1 MSGKALLRV
10 GPIRIFS
17 RVALSTLALVAFSA
31 LASRAQD
38 SSDANRATAHA
49 QFVRAEKLC
58 SDLESS
64 PVSKRTEKDYSAVVL
79 AYRRVSLITPHA
91 VEVPDA
97 LDEVGTLY
105 RTMGDLF
112 DEKYYQSAVDA
123 YQFLLHDYPDNRYR
137 EQALLAIAE
146 MEKDDLHDPALARKS
161 FEEFLTLHPHSTG
174 AAQARQGLAELD
186 KQQAQASSRAA
197 APPQPSPQ
205 PATTPVSK
213 RSEEQDQDQN
223 QDRDAATS
231 NPAPGHSDG
240 SPAVITRI
248 RTWNADTY
256 TRIEIDLGAPVTYK
270 ASRISGPDRIYFDLD
285 RAELSYPLTH
295 SPVEVDPGGYLKAL
309 RVAQYQTS
317 VVRVV
322 LEVTEVKDYSV
333 FLLKDP
339 ARLVVDVYGPSG
351 SEASSAPPNVEPPT
365 PQSARHH
372 APSQQPSEVAET
384 DNPPQS
390 QQTHPAS
397 SGTSPNSSA
406 AQPNRAASS
415 PSLDMPKPEAR
426 KSRSTAQIKPPSVPM
441 LPRDGEPSLTRALG
455 LKVGRIVIDAGH
467 GGHDTGTIGPTGLME
482 KDLCLDVALRLGK
495 LIQQRLPGA
504 EVIYTRDDDTF
515 IPLEQRT
522 AIANQAK
529 ADLFISIHA
538 NSSPDDTARGV
549 ETYYLNFTNS
559 PDSMQVAARE
569 NATSDLGEHDL
580 QDLLQ
585 KIARNDKIEES
596 RDLAADIQDSLSKRM
611 ERINK
616 AEKDRGV
623 RRAPFVVLIGA
634 AMPSILSEI
643 AFISNPA
650 DEAMLKKPDS
660 RQRVAE
666 GLYQGVAN
674 YLQSTNSLTYNE
686 PQPVEG
692 PAGGSEGG
700 PADGNERV
708 ARAGNPR

>member
-426 KSRSTAQIKPPSVPM
+426 KSRSIAQIKPPSVPM

>member
-1 MSGKALLRV
+1 MRAV
-10 GPIRIFS
+10 Y
-17 RVALSTLALVAFSA
+17 RVALATLAIVMVSA
-31 LASRAQD
+31 LGARAQD
-38 SSDANRATAHA
+38 SPDAKRDAARA
-49 QFVRAEKLC
+49 QFARAEKLC

-64 PVSKRTEKDYSAVVL
+64 PVSRRTEKDYEQVVL
-79 AYRRVSLITPHA
+79 AYRRVYLITPHA

-112 DEKYYQSAVDA
+112 DGKYYRSAVDA
-123 YQFLLHDYPDNRYR
+123 YLFLLHNYPDNRYR
-137 EQALLAIAE
+137 EQALLAVAE
-146 MEKDDLHDPALARKS
+146 IEKDDMNDPALARRS
-161 FEEFLTLHPHSTG
+161 FEEYLRLHPHSAG
-174 AAQARQGLAELD
+174 AAQAKQALAELGSED
-186 KQQAQASSRAA
+186 QSNSRASATPPAPPA
-197 APPQPSPQ
+197 APPQPRRSPD
-205 PATTPVSK
+205 
-213 RSEEQDQDQN
+213 RSASQYPGQDQDR
-223 QDRDAATS
+223 DSDAAS
-231 NPAPGHSDG
+231 ANAAPAAAGG
-240 SPAVITRI
+240 SHAEITRI

-256 TRIEIDLGAPVTYK
+256 TRIEIDLRAPVTYR
-270 ASRISGPDRIYFDLD
+270 ASRIANPDRIYFDLND
-285 RAELSYPLTH
+285 AQLASSLIHAPI
-295 SPVEVDPGGYLKAL
+295 EVDQGGFLKAV
-309 RVAQYQTS
+309 RVAQNQDG

-322 LEVTEVKDYSV
+322 LEVNQVKDYSV
-333 FLLKDP
+333 FQLKNP

-351 SEASSAPPNVEPPT
+351 SEASSAPPNAGPPT
-365 PQSARHH
+365 PQPAGHAR
-372 APSQQPSEVAET
+372 QQPPQKTSVVARA
-384 DNPPQS
+384 DNPPPS
-390 QQTHPAS
+390 QPQPAS
-397 SGTSPNSSA
+397 AGASPTNSA
-406 AQPNRAASS
+406 ATPRHSAPPLN
-415 PSLDMPKPEAR
+415 MPKPEER
-426 KSRSTAQIKPPSVPM
+426 KTRSRTPVKPPSVPM
-441 LPRDGEPSLTRALG
+441 LPRDGQPSLTRALG

-515 IPLEQRT
+515 VPLEQRT

-549 ETYYLNFTNS
+549 ETYYLNLTNS

-596 RDLAADIQDSLSKRM
+596 RDLAADIQDSLSRRM
-611 ERINK
+611 SRVSK

-634 AMPSILSEI
+634 AMPSVLSEI

-650 DEAMLKKPDS
+650 DEQIFKKPDG

-666 GLYQGVAN
+666 GLYQGIAS
-674 YLQSTNSLTYNE
+674 YLQSTNSLTFNE
-686 PQPVEG
+686 PQPVD
-692 PAGGSEGG
+692 GSVGG
-700 PADGNERV
+700 PGEGNDRV

>member
-1 MSGKALLRV
+1 MSHRARLRAV
-10 GPIRIFS
+10 SIRVLS
-17 RVALSTLALVAFSA
+17 RVVFATLALVVLS
-31 LASRAQD
+31 LPSSRAQD
-38 SSDANRATAHA
+38 SPDAKREAAHQ

-64 PVSKRTEKDYSAVVL
+64 PASKRTEDDYAQVVQ
-79 AYRRVSLITPHA
+79 AYRRVSLVTPRA
-91 VEVPDA
+91 VEVPEA
-97 LDEVGTLY
+97 LNQVGTLY

-112 DEKYYQSAVDA
+112 DAKYYKSAVDA
-123 YQFLLHDYPDNRYR
+123 YQFLLRNYPDNRYR
-137 EQALLAIAE
+137 ESALLAVAE
-146 MEKDDLHDPALARKS
+146 IEKDDLNDPELARK
-161 FEEFLTLHPHSTG
+161 FFTEFLSLHPHSARAT
-174 AAQARQGLAELD
+174 QARQSLAELNARP
-186 KQQAQASSRAA
+186 QSNSRAS
-197 APPQPSPQ
+197 APPQPESEPSSDRAAIREHGQ
-205 PATTPVSK
+205 HDQEVSDSASANATPPPPS
-213 RSEEQDQDQN
+213 
-223 QDRDAATS
+223 
-231 NPAPGHSDG
+231 G
-240 SPAVITRI
+240 SGAEVTRI

-256 TRIEIDLGAPVTYK
+256 TRIVIDLGSPVTYR
-270 ASRISGPDRIYFDLD
+270 ATRISGPDRIYFDLD
-285 RAELSYPLTH
+285 HARLEPSLIHTPIQ
-295 SPVEVDPGGYLKAL
+295 VEQGGYLKAL
-309 RVAQYQTS
+309 RVAQNQGG

-322 LEVTEVKDYSV
+322 LEVTQVKNYSV
-333 FLLKDP
+333 FLLKNP

-351 SEASSAPPNVEPPT
+351 SEAASAPPGEVPPASRPDRHAQ
-365 PQSARHH
+365 PQ
-372 APSQQPSEVAET
+372 QQPQQAPVVARA
-384 DNPPQS
+384 DNPPPPRPQS
-390 QQTHPAS
+390 QPGS
-397 SGTSPNSSA
+397 DNSTGSDTNTA
-406 AQPNRAASS
+406 ATPDHSS
-415 PSLDMPKPEAR
+415 PPLNMPKPEVR
-426 KSRSTAQIKPPSVPM
+426 KTRASAPVKPPSVPT
-441 LPRDGEPSLTRALG
+441 LPRDGQPSLTRALG

-515 IPLEQRT
+515 VPLEQRT

-559 PDSMQVAARE
+559 ADSMQVAARE
-569 NATSDLGEHDL
+569 NATSDLGVHDL

-611 ERINK
+611 SRVNR

-634 AMPSILSEI
+634 AMPSVLSEI

-650 DEAMLKKPDS
+650 DEQMFKKPDN

-666 GLYQGVAN
+666 GLYQGIAS
-674 YLQSTNSLTYNE
+674 YLQSTNSLTYNQ
-686 PQPVEG
+686 PRPVE
-692 PAGGSEGG
+692 
-700 PADGNERV
+700 DDDRV
-708 ARAGNPR
+708 ARTGNPR

>member
-10 GPIRIFS
+10 GSIRIFS

-31 LASRAQD
+31 LASTAQD
-38 SSDANRATAHA
+38 SSEVKRDTAHA

-64 PVSKRTEKDYSAVVL
+64 PVSKRTEKDYLAVVL
-79 AYRRVSLITPHA
+79 AYRRVSLITPRA

-137 EQALLAIAE
+137 EQALLAVAE
-146 MEKDDLHDPALARKS
+146 MEKDDLNVPALARKS
-161 FEEFLTLHPHSTG
+161 FEEYLTLHPHSTG
-174 AAQARQGLAELD
+174 AIQAKQGLAELD
-186 KQQAQASSRAA
+186 KQQAQANSRATVP
-197 APPQPSPQ
+197 PPQAPSP
-205 PATTPVSK
+205 AATPVSK
-213 RSEEQDQDQN
+213 RSQHQGQHQN
-223 QDRDAATS
+223 QDSDAAAS
-231 NPAPGHSDG
+231 NGTPARSDG

-285 RAELSYPLTH
+285 RAQLSYPLVH
-295 SPVEVDPGGYLKAL
+295 SPVEIDPGGYLKAL
-309 RVAQYQTS
+309 RVAQYQAS

-322 LEVTEVKDYSV
+322 LEVTQVKDYSV

-365 PQSARHH
+365 SQSARHH
-372 APSQQPSEVAET
+372 APSQQPSEVAQT
-384 DNPPQS
+384 DSPAPPQS
-390 QQTHPAS
+390 QQTHPAN
-397 SGTSPNSSA
+397 SGASTSGSA
-406 AQPNRAASS
+406 AQPNHGS

-426 KSRSTAQIKPPSVPM
+426 KAHTAAQIKPPSVPM
-441 LPRDGEPSLTRALG
+441 LPRDGQPSLTRALG

-515 IPLEQRT
+515 VPLEQRT

-549 ETYYLNFTNS
+549 ETYYLNLTNS

-611 ERINK
+611 ERVNK

-650 DEAMLKKPDS
+650 DEAMLKKPDN

-692 PAGGSEGG
+692 PAGASDGG

>member
-31 LASRAQD
+31 LASHAQD

-426 KSRSTAQIKPPSVPM
+426 KSRSIAQIKPPSVPM

>member
-10 GPIRIFS
+10 GSIRILS
-17 RVALSTLALVAFSA
+17 RVALSTLALLAILA
-31 LASRAQD
+31 PASRAQD

-49 QFVRAEKLC
+49 QIVRAEKLC

-64 PVSKRTEKDYSAVVL
+64 PVSKRTEKDYLAVVL

-97 LDEVGTLY
+97 LYEVGTLY

-137 EQALLAIAE
+137 EQALLAVAE
-146 MEKDDLHDPALARKS
+146 MEKDDLNDPALARKS
-161 FEEFLTLHPHSTG
+161 FEEYLTLHPHSTG
-174 AAQARQGLAELD
+174 AAQAKQGLAELD
-186 KQQAQASSRAA
+186 RQQAQSSSRAA
-197 APPQPSPQ
+197 PPAPAPSP
-205 PATTPVSK
+205 AATPVSK
-213 RSEEQDQDQN
+213 RSQQPDQDQN
-223 QDRDAATS
+223 QDNNAADS
-231 NPAPGHSDG
+231 NSAPARSDG

-285 RAELSYPLTH
+285 RAQLSYPLVH

-322 LEVTEVKDYSV
+322 LEVTQVKDYSV

-339 ARLVVDVYGPSG
+339 ERLVVDVYGPSG

-365 PQSARHH
+365 PQPARH
-372 APSQQPSEVAET
+372 ARPSQQPSEVAQT
-384 DNPPQS
+384 DNPPAPQS
-390 QQTHPAS
+390 QQPSHPANS
-397 SGTSPNSSA
+397 GSSPSGTT
-406 AQPNRAASS
+406 AQPDHSS

-426 KSRSTAQIKPPSVPM
+426 KTHPTSQIKPPSVPM
-441 LPRDGEPSLTRALG
+441 LPRDGQPSLTRALG

-650 DEAMLKKPDS
+650 DEAMLKKPDT

-666 GLYQGVAN
+666 GLYLGVAN

-692 PAGGSEGG
+692 PAGGSDGG

-708 ARAGNPR
+708 ARARNPR

>member
-1 MSGKALLRV
+1 
-10 GPIRIFS
+10 
-17 RVALSTLALVAFSA
+17 VALSTLALVAFSA

-426 KSRSTAQIKPPSVPM
+426 KSRSIAQIKPPSVPM

>member
-1 MSGKALLRV
+1 MRAV
-10 GPIRIFS
+10 Y
-17 RVALSTLALVAFSA
+17 RVALATLALVAVSA
-31 LASRAQD
+31 LGARAQD
-38 SSDANRATAHA
+38 SPDAKRDAARA
-49 QFVRAEKLC
+49 QFARAEKLR

-64 PVSKRTEKDYSAVVL
+64 PVSRRTEKDYEQVVL
-79 AYRRVSLITPHA
+79 AYRRVYLITPRA

-112 DEKYYQSAVDA
+112 DAKYYRSAVDA
-123 YQFLLHDYPDNRYR
+123 YLFLLHDYPDNRYR
-137 EQALLAIAE
+137 QQALLAVAE
-146 MEKDDLHDPALARKS
+146 LEKDELHDPALARKS
-161 FEEFLTLHPHSTG
+161 FEQYLSLHPHSAG
-174 AAQARQGLAELD
+174 AAQAEQALAEL
-186 KQQAQASSRAA
+186 ASEGQSNSRASVTPPAPAA
-197 APPQPSPQ
+197 APQTRRSPE
-205 PATTPVSK
+205 
-213 RSEEQDQDQN
+213 RSASQDRGQG
-223 QDRDAATS
+223 QDRDSGSASANAA
-231 NPAPGHSDG
+231 PAASDG
-240 SPAVITRI
+240 SPRTLSVNGSQAEITRI

-256 TRIEIDLGAPVTYK
+256 TRIEIDLRAPVTYQ
-270 ASRISGPDRIYFDLD
+270 ASRISNPDRIYFDLNN
-285 RAELSYPLTH
+285 AQLASSLIHEPI
-295 SPVEVDPGGYLKAL
+295 EVDKGGFLKAV
-309 RVAQYQTS
+309 RVAQNQNG

-322 LEVTEVKDYSV
+322 LEVNQVKDYSV
-333 FLLKDP
+333 FQLKNP
-339 ARLVVDVYGPSG
+339 ERLVVDVYGPSG
-351 SEASSAPPNVEPPT
+351 SEASSASQNVEPPT
-365 PQSARHH
+365 SQHAGHAR
-372 APSQQPSEVAET
+372 QQPPQKNDVVARA
-384 DNPPQS
+384 DNPPPPQA
-390 QQTHPAS
+390 QPA
-397 SGTSPNSSA
+397 GAGGSA
-406 AQPNRAASS
+406 ANSAGT
-415 PSLDMPKPEAR
+415 PSHSAPPLNMPKPEAR
-426 KSRSTAQIKPPSVPM
+426 KVRSSTPVKPPSIPM
-441 LPRDGEPSLTRALG
+441 LPRDGQPSLTRALG
-455 LKVGRIVIDAGH
+455 LRVGRIVIDAGH

-515 IPLEQRT
+515 VPLEQRT

-596 RDLAADIQDSLSKRM
+596 RDLAADIQESLSRRM
-611 ERINK
+611 SRVSK

-634 AMPSILSEI
+634 AMPSVLSEI

-650 DEAMLKKPDS
+650 DEQILKKPDS

-666 GLYQGVAN
+666 GLYQGIAS
-674 YLQSTNSLTYNE
+674 YLQSTNSLTFNE

-692 PAGGSEGG
+692 SIGG
-700 PADGNERV
+700 PGEENDRV
-708 ARAGNPR
+708 AHAGNPR